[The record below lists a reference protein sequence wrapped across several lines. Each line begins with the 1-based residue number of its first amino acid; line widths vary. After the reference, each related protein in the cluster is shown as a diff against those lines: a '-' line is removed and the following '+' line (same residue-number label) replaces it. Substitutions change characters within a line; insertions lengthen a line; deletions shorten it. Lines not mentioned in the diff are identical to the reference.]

1 MSNSKKRPPIDL
13 TSRDFNSIKAD
24 LVNYAKVH
32 YPDTFQDFT
41 QASFGSMIIDM
52 VAYVGDQL
60 SFYTDYQTN
69 ETLIDS
75 AVEAENVAQ
84 LAKQFG
90 YKYPGASTSTGKV
103 AIYLEVPA
111 KGDDAG
117 SLPDTSN
124 LPILKKGSILS
135 SEGGASFTLIEDIDF
150 SREDVEVTIGEDDG
164 KKPVTYAYKA
174 YGDVVSGVVESQTT
188 TLLQQKKFTEIEIDD
203 TNVTEVIS
211 VFDKDGNEFYEVEYL
226 AQNIIFEAIRNFNQ
240 SNVEDAPYIIKPKI
254 APRRFEVENTFDGV
268 TKIKFGSGSETT
280 MRDNEF
286 PDPAS
291 VVIQKHAKEYY
302 TDDTFDPNKILDTD
316 KLGVIPPVGQITI
329 KYRKNDADNVNI
341 PTGALTSVSSPIIA
355 YKNSSVPPSI
365 KTKVS
370 ETIEADNEEPIS
382 GQVKPVL
389 TEELRVRGLN
399 AFASQNRA
407 VTKDDYVSLIYR
419 MAPKFGAVKRANVV
433 RDNSSFKRNLNIFL
447 VSENRNGFLSP
458 TPLTVKENL
467 KTWLNHYRMI
477 NDTIDILDGKVVNI
491 GIEFELI
498 SKLEANST
506 DVLNKAITTLQEY
519 YSNKLLMGTPFYISE
534 IYQVLNDITEVVD
547 TRNVKIVN
555 KFGTGYSDTSYDI
568 ESNISSDGRFVF
580 VPEDTVLEIRYPNV
594 DIIGVVE

>member
-1 MSNSKKRPPIDL
+1 MSKKRPPIDL
-13 TSRDFNSIKAD
+13 TSRDFNSIKSD
-24 LVNYAKVH
+24 LVNYAKVY
-32 YPDTFQDFT
+32 YPDTYQDFT
-41 QASFGSMIIDM
+41 QASFGSMLIDM
-52 VAYVGDQL
+52 VAYVGDML

-90 YKYPGASTSTGKV
+90 YKYPGASTSTGRV

-117 SLPDTSN
+117 SLPDSSN
-124 LPILKKGSILS
+124 LPIIKKGSILS
-135 SEGGASFTLIEDIDF
+135 SDGGASFTLIEDVDF
-150 SREDVEVTIGEDDG
+150 SREDAEVTVGEDDG

-174 YGDVVSGVVESQTT
+174 YGDVVSGVVDTQVT
-188 TLLQQKKFTEIEIDD
+188 TLTEPKKFTEIEIDD
-203 TNVTEVIS
+203 INVTEVIS
-211 VFDKDGNEFYEVEYL
+211 VIDKDGNEFYQVEYL
-226 AQNIIFEAIRNFNQ
+226 SQNIVFEAIRNFNQ

-254 APRRFEVENTFDGV
+254 APRRFEVENTFAGV
-268 TKIKFGSGSETT
+268 TKIKFGSGSEASINN
-280 MRDNEF
+280 NEF

-291 VVIQKHAKEYY
+291 VVMEKHAKEYY
-302 TDDTFDPNKILDTD
+302 TDDTFDPNKILDTG
-316 KLGVIPPVGQITI
+316 KLGVIPPAGQLTI
-329 KYRKNDADNVNI
+329 KYRKNNANNVNV
-341 PTGALTSVSSPIIA
+341 PTGAVARVSSPIIA

-365 KTKVS
+365 KNKVI

-389 TEELRVRGLN
+389 TEELRVRGLS

-419 MAPKFGAVKRANVV
+419 LAPKFGAVKRANVT
-433 RDNSSFKRNLNIFL
+433 RDNTSFKRNLNIFV
-447 VSENRNGFLSP
+447 VSENRNEFLTT
-458 TPLTVKENL
+458 TPQAVKENL

-477 NDTIDILDGKVVNI
+477 NDTIDILDGRVVNI

-498 SKLEANST
+498 SKLESNST
-506 DVLNKAITTLQEY
+506 DVLNKAISTLQEY

-534 IYQVLNDITEVVD
+534 IYQILNDLTEVVD
-547 TRNVKIVN
+547 TKNVKIVN
-555 KFGTGYSDTSYDI
+555 KFGTGYSDSSYDI
-568 ESNISSDGRFVF
+568 ESSIA
-580 VPEDTVLEIRYPNV
+580 PMV
-594 DIIGVVE
+594 DLYLYQRTLFWK